1 VTEYKEEPTVPN
13 RVTLETALGEE
24 WLPHRATIA
33 DLTRNEVWIGI
44 EESLGEVLEF
54 GLSVRLVL
62 RPSDGV
68 PRTAETTVL
77 RRIGSDGLVVA
88 LVRPT
93 SWGSE
98 SRRAHSR
105 AWLVIPAYLHPDED
119 AQPVPA
125 RTTSVGVGGF
135 SCLAD
140 APIAVGRKL
149 SVSLR
154 LTPVQSFDCRAEV
167 VRLDNNAND
176 PSGRQVV
183 LALRFLEL
191 TEEDQARLASTLA
204 ALAAEVD
211 ADSVPLAWRSGGAA
225 GQSHG

>member
-1 VTEYKEEPTVPN
+1 MTQYADEPTVPN
-13 RVTLETALGEE
+13 RVTLETVLGEE
-24 WLPHRATIA
+24 WLPHRAMIA

-44 EESLGEVLEF
+44 EESLGEVLEP

-93 SWGSE
+93 LWGSQ

-105 AWLVIPAYLHPDED
+105 VWLAIPAYLRPDED
-119 AQPVPA
+119 RPPVPA
-125 RTTSVGVGGF
+125 WTTSVGVGGF

-149 SVSLR
+149 SATLR
-154 LTPVQSFDCRAEV
+154 LTPVQSFDCQAEV
-167 VRLDNNAND
+167 VRLDIDPDD
-176 PSGRQVV
+176 PSGGRVV
-183 LALRFLEL
+183 LALRLLEL
-191 TEEDQARLASTLA
+191 TEDDQARLASALA
-204 ALAAEVD
+204 ALADDID
-211 ADSVPLAWRSGGAA
+211 ADSVPLAWRSAEVGAEPQA
-225 GQSHG
+225 